1 MINLTLSTLR
11 DSSILFKIE
20 DIALIIDGKKKQ
32 EIGYFIPAA
41 LKKEF
46 ETFVKQKEHEK
57 RLKLLKRVANASKKD
72 IIGDGA
78 VSDGVE

>member
-11 DSSILFKIE
+11 DSNKLFKIE

-32 EIGYFIPAA
+32 EIGYFIPAV
-41 LKKEF
+41 LKEEF
-46 ETFVKQKEHEK
+46 ETFVKQKEYEK

-78 VSDGVE
+78 VSDGIE